1 MRRRNRP
8 LIFLVSLLR
17 LTLTLVVAAQPVL
30 ATAVAAVPCG
40 DVNGDGVVN
49 IGDALVVAQFDVG
62 LRQCGVAPFIHPEV
76 CDVNGDGACNI
87 GDALRMAQCD
97 VGLISC
103 AFTCG
108 AFTCPSTTSTTTS
121 TATTTS
127 STTTTSTSTTTT
139 SLVLLSTDPYTNP
152 TSQHQTEVEPDT
164 FAFGNTVVSPFQVG
178 RFFDGGAS
186 NIGFATSIDGGNS
199 FADGFLPGTTPFSTP
214 AGIYAR
220 VSDASVAF
228 DANHA
233 VWIISYLGIVPAGNT
248 SEVDVLV
255 SRSMDGGLTW
265 GNPVVVKADG
275 DFNDKNWTVCDNT
288 TSSPFYGN
296 CYTEFDDATLGDL
309 IQMSTSPD
317 GGLTWGPALAT
328 ADGAHGIG
336 GQPLVQPSG
345 RVVVPIVGLDSPVFT
360 ISSFISTN
368 GGASWSSPVL
378 VSEADFHAPNGGLR
392 AGVPLPSAET
402 DKTGK
407 AYVVWSDCRFELGC
421 NASDLVLSTSTDGL
435 NWTSVK
441 RIPIAPVGSGF
452 DVFIPGLAVAQ
463 QTAAAPAQLALT
475 FYYYPEANCTP
486 ATCQLDV
493 GFISST
499 DGGTSWS
506 KEVQLAGPTQLAW
519 LANTDAGVM
528 VGDYISTSIIPSD
541 GLVLPVFALASLPNG
556 GTLHEATYTTPRQVV
571 GLFDGTNPLE
581 SPPTLVVPGPTV
593 PIPAPTAQ

>member
-1 MRRRNRP
+1 MVDRVGRVPPFAVGRRWAKEDALRFPARG
-8 LIFLVSLLR
+8 LLAAGLSLSFLLAPASLGR
-17 LTLTLVVAAQPVL
+17 AASP
-30 ATAVAAVPCG
+30 TTTTTGAAVRCG
-40 DVNGDGVVN
+40 DVNGDGIVN

-62 LRQCGVAPFIHPEV
+62 LRLCGQLAHPEA

-87 GDALRMAQCD
+87 GDALRIAQCN

-108 AFTCPSTTSTTTS
+108 PFMCPSTTSTTT
-121 TATTTS
+121 TTTTS
-127 STTTTSTSTTTT
+127 SQAPTTTTRSTRTTTTQAPTTTTSTSTTTT

-164 FAFGNTVVSPFQVG
+164 FTFGNTVVSAFQVG

-186 NIGFATSIDGGNS
+186 NIGFATSTDGGNS
-199 FADGFLPGTTPFSTP
+199 FAKGFLPGTTPFSTP

-228 DANHA
+228 DADHA

-317 GGLTWGPALAT
+317 GGLTWRPALAT

-360 ISSFISTN
+360 ISSFIST
-368 GGASWSSPVL
+368 
-378 VSEADFHAPNGGLR
+378 
-392 AGVPLPSAET
+392 
-402 DKTGK
+402 
-407 AYVVWSDCRFELGC
+407 
-421 NASDLVLSTSTDGL
+421 
-435 NWTSVK
+435 
-441 RIPIAPVGSGF
+441 PVGVEWGCPAL
-452 DVFIPGLAVAQ
+452 VREPGVR
-463 QTAAAPAQLALT
+463 
-475 FYYYPEANCTP
+475 
-486 ATCQLDV
+486 AT
-493 GFISST
+493 
-499 DGGTSWS
+499 
-506 KEVQLAGPTQLAW
+506 E
-519 LANTDAGVM
+519 
-528 VGDYISTSIIPSD
+528 
-541 GLVLPVFALASLPNG
+541 
-556 GTLHEATYTTPRQVV
+556 
-571 GLFDGTNPLE
+571 
-581 SPPTLVVPGPTV
+581 
-593 PIPAPTAQ
+593 

>member
-8 LIFLVSLLR
+8 LIFLLSLLR
-17 LTLTLVVAAQPVL
+17 LTPTLVGAAQPVL

-40 DVNGDGVVN
+40 DVNGDGVVD
-49 IGDALVVAQFDVG
+49 IGDALVIAQFDVG
-62 LRQCGVAPFIHPEV
+62 LRLCGQLAHPEA

-87 GDALRMAQCD
+87 GDALRIAQCN

-108 AFTCPSTTSTTTS
+108 PFTCPSTTSTTT
-121 TATTTS
+121 TTTTTS
-127 STTTTSTSTTTT
+127 TQAPTTTTTSTRTTTTQAPTPTTTTSTSTTTT

-164 FAFGNTVVSPFQVG
+164 FAFGNTVVSAFQVG

-233 VWIISYLGIVPAGNT
+233 VWIISYLGIVPAGNG
-248 SEVDVLV
+248 SRVDVLV

-265 GNPVVVKADG
+265 GHPVVVKADG
-275 DFNDKNWTVCDNT
+275 DFNDKNCTVCDNT

-368 GGASWSSPVL
+368 GGSSSSSPVV
-378 VSEADFHAPNGGLR
+378 VSEPAFHAPNGGLR
-392 AGVPLPSAET
+392 AGIPLPSAET

-407 AYVVWSDCRFELGC
+407 AYV
-421 NASDLVLSTSTDGL
+421 
-435 NWTSVK
+435 
-441 RIPIAPVGSGF
+441 
-452 DVFIPGLAVAQ
+452 
-463 QTAAAPAQLALT
+463 
-475 FYYYPEANCTP
+475 
-486 ATCQLDV
+486 
-493 GFISST
+493 
-499 DGGTSWS
+499 
-506 KEVQLAGPTQLAW
+506 
-519 LANTDAGVM
+519 
-528 VGDYISTSIIPSD
+528 
-541 GLVLPVFALASLPNG
+541 
-556 GTLHEATYTTPRQVV
+556 
-571 GLFDGTNPLE
+571 
-581 SPPTLVVPGPTV
+581 
-593 PIPAPTAQ
+593 

>member
-8 LIFLVSLLR
+8 LIFLLSLLV
-17 LTLTLVVAAQPVL
+17 LTLARVVAAQPVV

-40 DVNGDGVVN
+40 DVNGDGVVD
-49 IGDALVVAQFDVG
+49 IGDALVIAQFDVG
-62 LRQCGVAPFIHPEV
+62 LRLCGQLAHPEA

-87 GDALRMAQCD
+87 GDALRIAQCN

-108 AFTCPSTTSTTTS
+108 PLTCPSTTSTTT
-121 TATTTS
+121 TTTTS
-127 STTTTSTSTTTT
+127 SQAPTTTTTTTSTTTT
-139 SLVLLSTDPYTNP
+139 SLVLLSPDPYTNP
-152 TSQHQTEVEPDT
+152 TSPHQTEVEPDT
-164 FAFGNTVVSPFQVG
+164 FAFGNTVVSAFQVG

-199 FADGFLPGTTPFSTP
+199 FADGFLPGTSPFSTP
-214 AGIYAR
+214 ASIYAR

-228 DANHA
+228 DATHA

-265 GNPVVVKADG
+265 GNPVVVKADS
-275 DFNDKNWTVCDNT
+275 DFNDKNWTGCDNT

-345 RVVVPIVGLDSPVFT
+345 RVVVPIVGLDSPVLT

-368 GGASWSSPVL
+368 
-378 VSEADFHAPNGGLR
+378 
-392 AGVPLPSAET
+392 
-402 DKTGK
+402 
-407 AYVVWSDCRFELGC
+407 
-421 NASDLVLSTSTDGL
+421 
-435 NWTSVK
+435 
-441 RIPIAPVGSGF
+441 
-452 DVFIPGLAVAQ
+452 
-463 QTAAAPAQLALT
+463 
-475 FYYYPEANCTP
+475 
-486 ATCQLDV
+486 
-493 GFISST
+493 
-499 DGGTSWS
+499 
-506 KEVQLAGPTQLAW
+506 
-519 LANTDAGVM
+519 
-528 VGDYISTSIIPSD
+528 
-541 GLVLPVFALASLPNG
+541 
-556 GTLHEATYTTPRQVV
+556 
-571 GLFDGTNPLE
+571 
-581 SPPTLVVPGPTV
+581 
-593 PIPAPTAQ
+593 

>member
-108 AFTCPSTTSTTTS
+108 ASTCPSTTSTTTS
-121 TATTTS
+121 T
-127 STTTTSTSTTTT
+127 TTTTSTSTTTT

-164 FAFGNTVVSPFQVG
+164 FTFGNTVVSAFQVG

-186 NIGFATSIDGGNS
+186 NIGFATSIDGGNT

-248 SEVDVLV
+248 SQVDVLV

-265 GNPVVVKADG
+265 GNP
-275 DFNDKNWTVCDNT
+275 
-288 TSSPFYGN
+288 
-296 CYTEFDDATLGDL
+296 
-309 IQMSTSPD
+309 
-317 GGLTWGPALAT
+317 
-328 ADGAHGIG
+328 
-336 GQPLVQPSG
+336 
-345 RVVVPIVGLDSPVFT
+345 
-360 ISSFISTN
+360 
-368 GGASWSSPVL
+368 
-378 VSEADFHAPNGGLR
+378 
-392 AGVPLPSAET
+392 
-402 DKTGK
+402 
-407 AYVVWSDCRFELGC
+407 
-421 NASDLVLSTSTDGL
+421 
-435 NWTSVK
+435 
-441 RIPIAPVGSGF
+441 
-452 DVFIPGLAVAQ
+452 
-463 QTAAAPAQLALT
+463 
-475 FYYYPEANCTP
+475 
-486 ATCQLDV
+486 
-493 GFISST
+493 
-499 DGGTSWS
+499 
-506 KEVQLAGPTQLAW
+506 
-519 LANTDAGVM
+519 
-528 VGDYISTSIIPSD
+528 
-541 GLVLPVFALASLPNG
+541 
-556 GTLHEATYTTPRQVV
+556 
-571 GLFDGTNPLE
+571 
-581 SPPTLVVPGPTV
+581 
-593 PIPAPTAQ
+593 